1 MNVDY
6 NSLTPIPFKA
16 LFDGRLEDYGIQE
29 EHLPALTTER
39 SRCLSDGW
47 NKLLCYA
54 DDSGH
59 VRRFEGHFMHCN
71 WPVGIV
77 KAIAETFDTEI
88 YSHCDY
94 RYPDYDWEK
103 IENELLEA

>member
-1 MNVDY
+1 METDY
-6 NSLTPIPFKA
+6 KPLNPIPFEA
-16 LFDGRLEDYGIQE
+16 LFDGRLENYGIQE
-29 EHLPALTTER
+29 EHLPR
-39 SRCLSDGW
+39 STKHGRCLSDGCDILW
-47 NKLLCYA
+47 CYA

-59 VRRFEGHFMHCN
+59 VRRFEGHFMHLN

>member
-6 NSLTPIPFKA
+6 KSLDPIPFKE
-16 LFDGRLEDYGIQE
+16 LFDGRLEDYGIHE
-29 EHLPALTTER
+29 KHLPALTTESCR
-39 SRCLSDGW
+39 SLSDGW
-47 NKLLCYA
+47 DTLQCYA

-59 VRRFEGHFMHCN
+59 VAGFEGWYGLPN

-77 KAIAETFDTEI
+77 KAIAETFDTDI
-88 YSHCDY
+88 FSNCDY
-94 RYPDYDWEK
+94 RFPDYDWEK